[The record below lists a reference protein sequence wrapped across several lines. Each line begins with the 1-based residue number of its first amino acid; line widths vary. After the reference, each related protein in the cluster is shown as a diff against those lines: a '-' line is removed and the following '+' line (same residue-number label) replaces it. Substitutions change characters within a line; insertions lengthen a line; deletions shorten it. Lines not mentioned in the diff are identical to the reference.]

1 MGIFGKNK
9 NEPKTSKPIATEISG
24 ESKDFTG
31 KVFGGELKLYD
42 VDDEAAVQIIA
53 IVVESTDI
61 PLNELKFKSIRAL

>member
-9 NEPKTSKPIATEISG
+9 NEPKKSKPIATEISG
-24 ESKDFTG
+24 EIKDSAG